1 MQESMITI
9 EDILRVIS
17 GKLYLTKELKEKS
30 KRLNIEEEYKNIITI
45 VVDGLT
51 TKEIDSLEDDCFL
64 KKNKVENI
72 KKIQTSKI
80 DMNKYQEDLIKKIN
94 EMGEIKAYSFMPT
107 GLGHY
112 EEKKELINQIIRQTT
127 IDEKTYIYVYINDYQ
142 IEDLTKILERLTLEI
157 TNSLL
162 IIIGL
167 NEKEVPYIL
176 WKKKEKVTDWLIR
189 YPKYNEYY
197 TFNNMVGKKYERLYK
212 TKRKDVFISAVP
224 YGQTEFKE
232 LCNPYQL
239 RTLLIYEQNKE
250 ILGFIEAEIINTIG
264 SDRFLPHRIMRIQ
277 RLYVVEHRRREKI
290 GTRLFQAIWKK
301 ALKEKCSRLDVTVY
315 HFTPEAKDFF
325 ESFGLNILAYQYEMK
340 VEKNDKMST
349 IE

>member
-1 MQESMITI
+1 MQESTLNI

-45 VVDGLT
+45 VVEGLT
-51 TKEIDSLEDDCFL
+51 SKEIDTLEDDCFL
-64 KKNKVENI
+64 KKNKLENV
-72 KKIQTSKI
+72 KINKT
-80 DMNKYQEDLIKKIN
+80 DMNKYQEDLIKKLN
-94 EMGEIKAYSFMPT
+94 ERGEIKAYSFLPT

-127 IDEKTYIYVYINDYQ
+127 VDEKTYIYVYLKDYQ
-142 IEDLTKILERLTLEI
+142 IENLTKALEKLTLEI

-162 IIIGL
+162 VIIGL
-167 NEKEVPYIL
+167 NEKEGPLIQ
-176 WKKKEKVTDWLIR
+176 WKKKEKVTDWIIR
-189 YPKYNEYY
+189 YPKYNEYH
-197 TFNNMVGKKYERLYK
+197 TFNNVAGKKYERLYK

-224 YGQTEFKE
+224 YGQAEFGE
-232 LCNPYQL
+232 LCNPHQL

-250 ILGFIEAEIINTIG
+250 ILGFIEAEIINTVG

-315 HFTPEAKDFF
+315 HFTPEAKEFF

-340 VEKNDKMST
+340 VEKNEKMST